1 MPPWVHEIASKFLKK
16 DRVIIDLVKNLGNK
30 TSEDVTHLAINCPYF
45 QRTEAIGDVIL
56 CYGGGAHARVII
68 FCETK
73 NEANDIMLKANI
85 KQDLQVLHGDIPQ
98 KQREITF

>member
-1 MPPWVHEIASKFLKK
+1 MPSWVHQIAKKFLRE
-16 DRVIIDLVKNLGNK
+16 DRVMIDLVKNFGNK

-56 CYGGGAHARVII
+56 CYGGGAHSRVII

-73 NEANDIMLKANI
+73 NEANEIMLKANI
-85 KQDLQVLHGDIPQ
+85 KQDL
-98 KQREITF
+98 